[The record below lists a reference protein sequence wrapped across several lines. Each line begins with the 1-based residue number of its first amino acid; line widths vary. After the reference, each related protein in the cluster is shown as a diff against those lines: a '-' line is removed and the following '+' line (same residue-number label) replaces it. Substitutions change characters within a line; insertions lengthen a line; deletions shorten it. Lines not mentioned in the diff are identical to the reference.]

1 MGPLSSLNPFRE
13 SMSLSVFNLLIRS
26 AMNTPVAAP
35 AASATPVAPRGAR
48 RWATTFSAL
57 AVVASLAACSS
68 GVRLDDVP
76 VEDRSG
82 GAVTPLAQG
91 GAGTGAGAGGVDQRG
106 VSSVDVAGSDAAQPA
121 GMARVIYFDYD
132 SYEVRP
138 DFAATLEAHARYLG
152 ANRTRRVALEGHTDE
167 RGGREYNLALG
178 QRRAEAVRRSLSLL
192 GVTEAQMEAVS
203 FGEEKPAVTGFD
215 EASFARNRRVE
226 LTYR

>member
-1 MGPLSSLNPFRE
+1 
-13 SMSLSVFNLLIRS
+13 
-26 AMNTPVAAP
+26 MNKPVAAP
-35 AASATPVAPRGAR
+35 LASATPTAPRPAR
-48 RWATTFSAL
+48 RWATTFSVL

-76 VEDRSG
+76 VEDRSS
-82 GAVTPLAQG
+82 GAVTPLTQG
-91 GAGTGAGAGGVDQRG
+91 GAGAGAGAVDQRG
-106 VSSVDVAGSDAAQPA
+106 VSGVDVAGSDAAQPT

-192 GVTEAQMEAVS
+192 GVSEAQMEAVS